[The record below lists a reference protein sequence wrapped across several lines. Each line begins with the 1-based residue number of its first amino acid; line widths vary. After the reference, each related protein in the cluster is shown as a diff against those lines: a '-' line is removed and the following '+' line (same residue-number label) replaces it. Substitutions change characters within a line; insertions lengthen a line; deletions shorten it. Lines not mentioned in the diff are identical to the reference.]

1 MLNYSRNGKRICQQW
16 LLVFFFPLNS
26 CTSVKFLLHLKSR
39 QKKLCRCC
47 RSIERE
53 TCFMKMKIIL
63 ETCLVYNKERKKIFY
78 CVVITCRIMM
88 MMMSS
93 TTVAAA
99 FKNTKYNKDT
109 YMPQALVLCHWCMGA
124 TTGNFSEVRMAVD
137 RIICLLKCS

>member
-1 MLNYSRNGKRICQQW
+1 
-16 LLVFFFPLNS
+16 
-26 CTSVKFLLHLKSR
+26 
-39 QKKLCRCC
+39 
-47 RSIERE
+47 
-53 TCFMKMKIIL
+53 MKMKIIL

-109 YMPQALVLCHWCMGA
+109 RIQHRATGPGALSLMHGCNDW
-124 TTGNFSEVRMAVD
+124 
-137 RIICLLKCS
+137 